1 MFGWLRRKPAE
12 PLTFE
17 AASAA
22 FAYAC
27 DHLENRLLIEA
38 VIPALVEEQGRTGG
52 EGEHYFRIRLANRAG
67 GREIWAC
74 TLKEAVRFP
83 EVGDLVGFR
92 VVRVDPELPDP
103 FDLLGFIAYRFEPFY
118 VPGKGWRIGENFTPK
133 NIKPVL
139 RW

>member
-12 PLTFE
+12 PLKFDD
-17 AASAA
+17 AAAA

-27 DHLENRLLIEA
+27 THLENRLLLEA
-38 VIPALVEEQGRTGG
+38 VVPALVEERGRIGE
-52 EGEHYFRIRLANRAG
+52 EGEHYFRIRLADRSG
-67 GREIWAC
+67 GRDIWAC

-92 VVRVDPELPDP
+92 VVRLDPELPDP
-103 FDLLGFIAYRFEPFY
+103 FDLLGFIAYRFEPLY
-118 VPGKGWRIGENFTPK
+118 VPGKGWRIGENFTPR